1 MWSVSSIHL
10 KEADL
15 PIWSKYGHFF
25 SSLMDKEKV
34 EIVGSLL

>member
-15 PIWSKYGHFF
+15 PIWSKYGHF